1 MKHLKF
7 SKKPGSKE
15 KRYEQI
21 IDAAENVLVKKGYEN
36 ATYND
41 FAEAANYNKRTLYL
55 YFADKDDLFAAV
67 TLRILTKLKE
77 HVDANT
83 NQANNGLENVLE
95 MTNAY
100 FSFFL
105 LNKNYYNLIWSFEE
119 KYFIFSENKHQSPN
133 INKSYHLR
141 RKNIQLIYDTYQKGI
156 SDGSI
161 IVNQEPLVIITLL
174 WSQTLGVLQL
184 ISRGE
189 QTLANNYKLDPRKIF
204 EEHLIC
210 VKEKLTRHS

>member
-1 MKHLKF
+1 MKF

-15 KRYEQI
+15 KRYQQI
-21 IDAAENVLVKKGYEN
+21 IDATEKVLVKKGYESS
-36 ATYND
+36 TFND

-55 YFADKDDLFAAV
+55 YFHDKDDLFAAV
-67 TLRILTKLKE
+67 ILRILTKLE
-77 HVDANT
+77 THVNGSIDT
-83 NQANNGLENVLE
+83 SKNGLENLIE
-95 MTNAY
+95 ITNAY

-105 LNKNYYNLIWSFEE
+105 QNKYYYDLIWSFEE
-119 KYFIFSENKHQSPN
+119 NYFIFSENKHESPN

-156 SDGSI
+156 ADKSI
-161 IVNQEPLVIITLL
+161 VIDKEPLLIITML

-189 QTLANNYKLDPRKIF
+189 HMLTGNYKIEPKKIF
-204 EEHLIC
+204 EEHINSMIA
-210 VKEKLTRHS
+210 KLTKS